1 MLINPSLST
10 TLSATQSG
18 KSGWETPVLTP
29 LPPAKG
35 EAEAGVLIS
44 THRAQPPQAAL
55 HAKGGGCMLS
65 PTKVGASCELET
77 CTHTRQVCL
86 MHVQSIKIIAA
97 AKLKVFKHISG
108 GDECFVHAAARFG
121 TGIQGK
127 ARVCDKRKSQCNA
140 ESGRR
145 GWETPVLTPLPPA
158 KGGGRSRRAYQPIA
172 LDHHGQHCTQR
183 EAESWW
189 EMKGLS
195 TTKAQW
201 CITSRRAY
209 MSDIHKRDT

>member
-1 MLINPSLST
+1 
-10 TLSATQSG
+10 
-18 KSGWETPVLTP
+18 
-29 LPPAKG
+29 
-35 EAEAGVLIS
+35 
-44 THRAQPPQAAL
+44 
-55 HAKGGGCMLS
+55 MLS

-158 KGGGRSRRAYQPIA
+158 KGEAEAGVLISPSLTAALSATQSGKSGWETPVLTPLPPAKGGGRSRRAYQPIA